1 MRKLL
6 WISSCFVV
14 CVLVSICVFFWN
26 DIFGYKTLEKA
37 VQSTW
42 KYPLQVVNVDQ
53 QNELVLS
60 LDQTQYVFA
69 AYELKNGRYH
79 YDTDSESGWTASSD
93 VGPAFLVQAEPKNN
107 KENFIWGALYSDM
120 PVHKF
125 KIEYTNGETQEVES
139 SNNTFIMRMPEA
151 YQSED
156 KMMLMTTF
164 TNVYALDE
172 ENNVIRAYNL
182 N

>member
-42 KYPLQVVNVDQ
+42 KYPLHVVNVDQ

-69 AYELKNGRYH
+69 AYEQKNGRYH
-79 YDTDSESGWTASSD
+79 YDTIVNQ
-93 VGPAFLVQAEPKNN
+93 VGQRVQMWGLPFWYKRNRRTT
-107 KENFIWGALYSDM
+107 KGILYGALYI
-120 PVHKF
+120 P
-125 KIEYTNGETQEVES
+125 ICLYTS
-139 SNNTFIMRMPEA
+139 LR
-151 YQSED
+151 
-156 KMMLMTTF
+156 
-164 TNVYALDE
+164 
-172 ENNVIRAYNL
+172 L
-182 N
+182 NIQTVKLRRLSPAIIHLS